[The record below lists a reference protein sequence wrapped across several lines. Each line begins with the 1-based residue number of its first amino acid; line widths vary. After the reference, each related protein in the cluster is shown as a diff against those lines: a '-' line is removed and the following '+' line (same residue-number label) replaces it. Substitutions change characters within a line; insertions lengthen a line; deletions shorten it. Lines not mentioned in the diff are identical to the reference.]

1 MLRRA
6 LLVGM
11 GLLCSGD
18 LAWSV
23 HPPEPAGH
31 SRGGLAFVR
40 MSDVVDQ
47 CQAMLKLKNA
57 MDKKR
62 KQTLAI
68 LQKDEQNLRHMEQ
81 ALQAAARTGTRPDD
95 LVKQR
100 KSFDQA
106 VQKLR
111 QKADHEK
118 RAFESA
124 YEKGVQD
131 IHRTIQS
138 VLEALMKEQSFGLIL
153 EGASVLR
160 AAPGLDLTPVVLEQT
175 NARLPE
181 VALPDPDEES
191 GS

>member
-1 MLRRA
+1 MLRHA
-6 LLVGM
+6 VLVGV

-18 LAWSV
+18 LAWSA
-23 HPPEPAGH
+23 HPPEPAGD
-31 SRGGLAFVR
+31 SRGRLAFVR

-47 CQAMLKLKNA
+47 CQAMLKLKSA
-57 MDKKR
+57 MDTKR
-62 KQTLAI
+62 TQTLAI

-81 ALQAAARTGTRPDD
+81 ALQAAARAGTRPDD

-100 KSFDQA
+100 KAFDQA

-111 QKADHEK
+111 QKADLEK

-131 IHRTIQS
+131 IHKTIQV
-138 VLEALMKEQSFGLIL
+138 VLETLMKEQSFGLIL
-153 EGASVLR
+153 EGSSVLR
-160 AAPGLDLTPVVLEQT
+160 ASPGLDLTPVVLEQT
-175 NARLPE
+175 NARLPQ
-181 VALPDPDEES
+181 VAHLCPDGES